1 VQGESREET
10 GHGRCGKAAGGSL
23 RRTRSRPESV
33 RGSLRRKAAHTHPMT
48 ARGLW
53 RSGGG
58 DGRRRRTCVSTDA
71 PMAHAPL
78 GERKGVRSTPSLDD
92 GVERQVAHSST
103 EAAWLHVA
111 SWPLSVGS

>member
-1 VQGESREET
+1 VQGESRET

-53 RSGGG
+53 RGGGG

-71 PMAHAPL
+71 PMAHAPRGTQRCAL
-78 GERKGVRSTPSLDD
+78 NT
-92 GVERQVAHSST
+92 VA
-103 EAAWLHVA
+103 
-111 SWPLSVGS
+111 